1 MNTTAETSCPVN
13 SILSG
18 VTTTATSGRV
28 VDGLLR
34 MIDETMAEN
43 IRLKTSMKR
52 KRELPLRK
60 QLELKDQQI
69 ETMEQ
74 EFKFQITSLNEKH
87 ISMVSSYSGIVKE
100 QQEKITELEE
110 KLKGLTDAMIE
121 TKFQLKFATDAAKD
135 NPVSKSKVILV
146 PKKTSSACSVEKKE
160 PEEMELV
167 EEGYYAE

>member
-1 MNTTAETSCPVN
+1 MDTNNETSCPVH
-13 SILSG
+13 SILNG
-18 VTTTATSGRV
+18 ITTTATSGIV

-34 MIDETMAEN
+34 MIDETMSEN
-43 IRLKTSMKR
+43 IRLKTSLKR
-52 KRELPLRK
+52 KRELPIRK
-60 QLELKDQQI
+60 QLELKDKQI

-110 KLKGLTDAMIE
+110 KLKGL
-121 TKFQLKFATDAAKD
+121 AAKG
-135 NPVSKSKVILV
+135 NPASKSKVILV
-146 PKKTSSACSVEKKE
+146 PKKTSCPASVEKKE

-167 EEGYYAE
+167 EEGYYDE